1 MDHSQSAEF
10 RTCLL
15 PESHPSQSKRKGIDR
30 VSVGS
35 SVADR
40 RLKSRRGDTNVRLTT
55 PENSVCHFE
64 EDYLSSISNVAGCQ
78 FLSIELSF
86 RWDKVNWKQQNRS
99 EQKCAYLIT
108 FFAT

>member
-1 MDHSQSAEF
+1 MESVCLDHSQSAEF

-40 RLKSRRGDTNVRLTT
+40 RLRSRRGDTNVRLTT
-55 PENSVCHFE
+55 EEKAVCHLE
-64 EDYLSSISNVAGCQ
+64 ENYLS
-78 FLSIELSF
+78 
-86 RWDKVNWKQQNRS
+86 VNS
-99 EQKCAYLIT
+99 
-108 FFAT
+108 